1 MILVIIKRLFDLEIT
16 YENKNASIEIQ
27 QSLLN
32 DNFTM
37 QASCSITRCVYNH
50 I

>member
-1 MILVIIKRLFDLEIT
+1 MVLFSHICAILFLLSEI
-16 YENKNASIEIQ
+16 NCVNVNASIEIQ

-37 QASCSITRCVYNH
+37 QASCSIVRFV
-50 I
+50 